1 MRKAF
6 QRIRDDET
14 GHIAVGVLA
23 LVAAIGAIV
32 LSYGAA
38 ADEDAITVVGGWILG
53 VGILAASL
61 ARHRTIDYEVFA
73 RLDKLE
79 KK

>member
-1 MRKAF
+1 MWKAI
-6 QRIRDDET
+6 QRFRDDET
-14 GHIAVGVLA
+14 GHIAVGALA

-32 LSYGAA
+32 LGYGAA
-38 ADEDAITVVGGWILG
+38 ADEDAITVIGGWVLGLG
-53 VGILAASL
+53 VLAASL